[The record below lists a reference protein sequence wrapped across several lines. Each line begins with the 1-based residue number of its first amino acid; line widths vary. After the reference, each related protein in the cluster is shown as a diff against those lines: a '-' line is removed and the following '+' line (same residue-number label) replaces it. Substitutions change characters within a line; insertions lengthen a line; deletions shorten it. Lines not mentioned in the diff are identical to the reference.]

1 VGYATVATGAVKGIQ
16 NDSNYFKRF
25 QNHSSFI
32 RSKKDLP
39 DLKKFEIK
47 YGFEVFDEKNN
58 FTYRNVSRF
67 ELDFE

>member
-1 VGYATVATGAVKGIQ
+1 VGYATVATGVVKGIQ